1 MTPQAIDSTAFADS
15 ISGMALFLDVDGCL
29 IDLAEQP
36 EDVVVPAGLIGD
48 LERLSARVGGALAL
62 VSGRA
67 IADLDRLFAPLS
79 LPAAGQH
86 GLEWRAAPAGS
97 IERVPVD
104 RAVLDRLVAALT
116 DFATGKTGLRVE
128 PKGAAVAIHYRQ
140 APALG
145 PDVVAFADTL
155 LAGATGWHALAGKM
169 VVEFKPNGVDKGAAV
184 ERFLAQAP
192 FTGRT
197 PLAAGD
203 DVTDEDA
210 FAAALRHDGIALQVG
225 DREPTVANRRLPHP
239 AAMRAW
245 IAHLAASR

>member
-1 MTPQAIDSTAFADS
+1 MAPQIIDTTAFADS
-15 ISGMALFLDVDGCL
+15 ISGLALFLDVDGCL
-29 IDLAEQP
+29 IDLAERP

-48 LERLSARVGGALAL
+48 LDRLSARIGGALAL

-86 GLEWRAAPAGS
+86 GLEWRAAPAGPV
-97 IERVPVD
+97 ERIPVD
-104 RAVLDRLVAALT
+104 RAVLDRLSDALAGFAA
-116 DFATGKTGLRVE
+116 GRPGLRVE

-145 PDVVAFADTL
+145 PDVIAFARDLT
-155 LAGATGWHALAGKM
+155 AGAPGWHALAGKM
-169 VVEFKPNGVDKGAAV
+169 VVELKPDGVDKGAAV
-184 ERFLAQAP
+184 DRFLALPP
-192 FTGRT
+192 FAGRR

-210 FAAALRHDGIALQVG
+210 FAAALRQDGIALQVG
-225 DREPTVANRRLPHP
+225 DREPTVANRRLPDP

-245 IAHLAASR
+245 IAHRAASR

>member
-1 MTPQAIDSTAFADS
+1 MAPQIIDTTAFADS
-15 ISGMALFLDVDGCL
+15 ISGLALFLDVDGCL
-29 IDLAEQP
+29 IDLAERP

-48 LERLSARVGGALAL
+48 LERLSARIGGALAL

-86 GLEWRAAPAGS
+86 GLEWRAAPAGPV
-97 IERVPVD
+97 ERVPVD
-104 RAVLDRLVAALT
+104 RAVLDRLSDALAGFAA
-116 DFATGKTGLRVE
+116 GKPGLRVE

-145 PDVVAFADTL
+145 PDVIAFAGTL
-155 LAGATGWHALAGKM
+155 MAAAPGWHALSGKM
-169 VVEFKPNGVDKGAAV
+169 VVELKPDGVDKGAAV
-184 ERFLAQAP
+184 ERFLALPP
-192 FTGRT
+192 FVGRR

-203 DVTDEDA
+203 DVTDEDS
-210 FAAALRHDGIALQVG
+210 FAAALRQGGIALQVG
-225 DREPTVANRRLPHP
+225 DREPTVANRRLPDP

>member
-1 MTPQAIDSTAFADS
+1 MAPQIIDTTAFADS
-15 ISGMALFLDVDGCL
+15 ISDLALFFDVDGCL
-29 IDLAEQP
+29 IDLAERP
-36 EDVVVPAGLIGD
+36 EDVVVPAGLIAD
-48 LERLSARVGGALAL
+48 LERLSTRVGGALAL

-67 IADLDRLFAPLS
+67 IADLDRLFPSLS

-86 GLEWRAAPAGS
+86 GLEWRATPAGPV
-97 IERVPVD
+97 ERVPVD

-116 DFATGKTGLRVE
+116 EFAAGKSGLRAE

-145 PDVVAFADTL
+145 PDVIAFADAL
-155 LAGATGWHALAGKM
+155 LAGTPGWHALAGKM
-169 VVEFKPNGVDKGAAV
+169 VVELKPDGVDKGAAV
-184 ERFLAQAP
+184 ERFLALPP
-192 FTGRT
+192 FAGRR

-210 FAAALRHDGIALQVG
+210 FATALRHDGIALQVG
-225 DREPTVANRRLPHP
+225 DREPTVANRRLPDP

-245 IAHLAASR
+245 IAHASR

>member
-1 MTPQAIDSTAFADS
+1 MAPQSLDSIALADS

-29 IDLAEQP
+29 IDLAERP
-36 EDVVVPAGLIGD
+36 EDVVVPPGLIGD
-48 LERLSARVGGALAL
+48 LERLSARIGGALAL

-86 GLEWRAAPAGS
+86 GLEWRAAPAGPV
-97 IERVPVD
+97 ERIPVD
-104 RAVLDRLVAALT
+104 RAVLDRLSDALAGFT
-116 DFATGKTGLRVE
+116 ADRPGLRVE

-140 APALG
+140 VPPLG
-145 PDVVAFADTL
+145 PEVIAFADTL
-155 LAGATGWHALAGKM
+155 LADTPGWHALAGKM
-169 VVEFKPNGVDKGAAV
+169 VVELKPDGVDKGAAV
-184 ERFLAQAP
+184 DRFLALPP
-192 FTGRT
+192 FAGRR
-197 PLAAGD
+197 PRAAGD

-225 DREPTVANRRLPHP
+225 DREPTVANRRLPDP

-245 IAHLAASR
+245 IAHLAAPR

>member
-1 MTPQAIDSTAFADS
+1 MAPQPIDSTAFADS
-15 ISGMALFLDVDGCL
+15 IPGMALFFDVDGCL
-29 IDLAEQP
+29 IDLAERP

-48 LERLSARVGGALAL
+48 LDRLSARVGGALAL

-67 IADLDRLFAPLS
+67 IADLDRLFAPLT

-86 GLEWRAAPAGS
+86 GLEWRATPAGPV
-97 IERVPVD
+97 ERIPVD
-104 RAVLDRLVAALT
+104 RVVLDRLAESLAE
-116 DFATGKTGLRVE
+116 FAVGKPGLRVE

-145 PDVVAFADTL
+145 PEVIAFADTL
-155 LAGATGWHALAGKM
+155 MAGTPGWHALSGKM
-169 VVEFKPNGVDKGAAV
+169 VVELKPDGVDKGAAV
-184 ERFLAQAP
+184 ERFLALPP
-192 FTGRT
+192 FAGRL

-210 FAAALRHDGIALQVG
+210 FAAALRHDGVALQVG
-225 DREPTVANRRLPHP
+225 DREPTVANRRLPDP

>member
-1 MTPQAIDSTAFADS
+1 MAPQTIDSTAFADS

-29 IDLAEQP
+29 IDLAERP
-36 EDVVVPAGLIGD
+36 EDVVVPPGLIGD

-86 GLEWRAAPAGS
+86 GLEWRATPAGPV
-97 IERVPVD
+97 ERVPVD
-104 RAVLDRLVAALT
+104 RAVLDRLASSLAGFAA
-116 DFATGKTGLRVE
+116 AKPGLRVE

-145 PDVVAFADTL
+145 PEVIAFADAL
-155 LAGATGWHALAGKM
+155 LAGTPGWHALSGKM
-169 VVEFKPNGVDKGAAV
+169 VVELKPDGVDKGAAV
-184 ERFLAQAP
+184 DRFLELSP
-192 FTGRT
+192 FAGRR

-210 FAAALRHDGIALQVG
+210 FAAALRRGGIALQVG
-225 DREPTVANRRLPHP
+225 DREPTVANRRLPDP

-245 IAHLAASR
+245 IARLAASR

>member
-15 ISGMALFLDVDGCL
+15 ISGMALFFDVDGCL
-29 IDLAEQP
+29 IDLAERP
-36 EDVVVPAGLIGD
+36 EDVVVPAGLIGN

-79 LPAAGQH
+79 LPVAGQH
-86 GLEWRAAPAGS
+86 GLEWRATPTGPV
-97 IERVPVD
+97 ERVPVD
-104 RAVLDRLVAALT
+104 RAVLDRLATALAE
-116 DFATGKTGLRVE
+116 FAIGKPGLRVE

-145 PDVVAFADTL
+145 PEVIALADTL
-155 LAGATGWHALAGKM
+155 LAGTLGWHALSGKM
-169 VVEFKPNGVDKGAAV
+169 VVELKPDGVDKGAAV

-210 FAAALRHDGIALQVG
+210 FAAVLRHDGIALQVG
-225 DREPTVANRRLPHP
+225 DREPTVANRRLPDP

-245 IAHLAASR
+245 IAHASR

>member
-1 MTPQAIDSTAFADS
+1 MVPQSIDSTAFADV

-29 IDLAEQP
+29 IDLADRP
-36 EDVVVPAGLIGD
+36 EDVVVPPGLVDD

-67 IADLDRLFAPLS
+67 IADIDRLFAPLR

-86 GLEWRAAPAGS
+86 GLEWRSTPTGAV
-97 IERVPVD
+97 ERVPVD
-104 RAVLDRLVAALT
+104 RAVLDRLAASLSG
-116 DFATGKTGLRVE
+116 FASSRPGLRVE

-140 APALG
+140 APDLG
-145 PDVVAFADTL
+145 ADVIAFAEAL
-155 LAGATGWHALAGKM
+155 LADVPGWHALAGKM
-169 VVEFKPNGVDKGAAV
+169 VVELKPDGGDKGAAV
-184 ERFLAQAP
+184 DRFLALSP
-192 FTGRT
+192 FAGRR

-203 DVTDEDA
+203 DVTDEDS
-210 FAAALRHDGIALQVG
+210 FAAALRHGGVALQVG
-225 DREPTVANRRLPHP
+225 DREPTQANRRLPDP

>member
-1 MTPQAIDSTAFADS
+1 MTPQAIDSTAFAES

-29 IDLAEQP
+29 IDLAERP

-86 GLEWRAAPAGS
+86 GLEWRAAPAGPV
-97 IERVPVD
+97 ERVPVD
-104 RAVLDRLVAALT
+104 RMELERLVAALT
-116 DFATGKTGLRVE
+116 NFATGKTGLRVE

-145 PDVVAFADTL
+145 PEVIAFADTL
-155 LAGATGWHALAGKM
+155 LAGTAGWHALAGKM
-169 VVEFKPNGVDKGAAV
+169 VVELKPDGVDKGAAV
-184 ERFLAQAP
+184 DRFLALPP
-192 FTGRT
+192 FAGRR

-210 FAAALRHDGIALQVG
+210 FATALRHDGIALQVG
-225 DREPTVANRRLPHP
+225 DREPTVANRRLPDP
-239 AAMRAW
+239 AAMRDW
-245 IAHLAASR
+245 IARLAASR